1 MAMATPGF
9 LMSQYDQFVMNPR
22 QIGGEVCTQ
31 IPALVDCIELE
42 LRRIGLWEADRPPQ
56 CAFDSELPFMLDTM
70 RVSQWLQWVF
80 LPRMRRILYD
90 RKPLPTACA
99 IHPVAKMDL
108 ADMSSDTR
116 RLLTFIARLDGLLS
130 ARGAEL
136 H

>member
-9 LMSQYDQFVMNPR
+9 LMSQYDQFVMNTR

-99 IHPVAKMDL
+99 IHPIAKMDL
-108 ADMSSDTR
+108 AGASSDTG
-116 RLLTFIARLDGLLS
+116 RLLKFIARLDGLLS

>member
-1 MAMATPGF
+1 
-9 LMSQYDQFVMNPR
+9 MSRYDPFVMAPR

-56 CAFDSELPFMLDTM
+56 CAFDSDLPFMLDTM

-99 IHPVAKMDL
+99 IHPIAKMDL
-108 ADMSSDTR
+108 AGTSSDTG
-116 RLLTFIARLDGLLS
+116 RLLKFIARLDGLLS

>member
-1 MAMATPGF
+1 
-9 LMSQYDQFVMNPR
+9 MSRYDPFVMAPR

-56 CAFDSELPFMLDTM
+56 CAFDSDLPFMLDTM

-108 ADMSSDTR
+108 AGTSSDTG
-116 RLLTFIARLDGLLS
+116 RLLKFIARLDGLLS